1 MLNWLQP
8 KTQLEMNT
16 ASASRCERLGGNGDR
31 ALSEPVL
38 MWEIHI
44 YKMVQFQTDQRND
57 WCAKK
62 EKNRKIVRCPY
73 LQATSAWPIQYSR
86 KKATAKSKKIDYER
100 DAEIGIK
107 QQRRWRR
114 WQQMKRTQIN
124 RTQKKNMREKVGE
137 KGSAWKKKL
146 VRNTT
151 YLRCDELNKIH
162 TRCTIQVGWMEWFC
176 ILPLFR
182 WFFQPPRLCANEVC
196 RSTGTALLRSV
207 WWFFHRALFLF
218 RVQSVRPDSIWLRYA
233 EIKYSANTSNN
244 SSSTISEWVS
254 EWRNGKNEIKK
265 G

>member
-1 MLNWLQP
+1 MRCATHAASESIITNAPVARSLASDILINSFGDVMLNWLQP

-16 ASASRCERLGGNGDR
+16 ASTSRCERLGGIGDR

-86 KKATAKSKKIDYER
+86 KKATAKSKKNDYER

-124 RTQKKNMREKVGE
+124 RTQKKTWEK
-137 KGSAWKKKL
+137 K
-146 VRNTT
+146 
-151 YLRCDELNKIH
+151 
-162 TRCTIQVGWMEWFC
+162 
-176 ILPLFR
+176 
-182 WFFQPPRLCANEVC
+182 
-196 RSTGTALLRSV
+196 
-207 WWFFHRALFLF
+207 
-218 RVQSVRPDSIWLRYA
+218 
-233 EIKYSANTSNN
+233 
-244 SSSTISEWVS
+244 
-254 EWRNGKNEIKK
+254 
-265 G
+265 